1 MPRLY
6 QYPEH
11 LTRPGRWWYNY
22 GMRALIVLV
31 VCVGLW
37 GIRVPAAWAQ
47 STPSEFFME
56 EFTFGLLGGLVGG
69 PTLELIYVSTLC
81 REAPNPALCQELGIV
96 AMQLVVYTITLPA
109 GASAGIIIAGSW
121 RGVENS
127 LMGYLL
133 TYTFATVGSLTG
145 WLNAAG
151 IIQVMDFL
159 MLTLGWDLSD
169 YISDIYTFTR
179 VALPILYA
187 SFLGTVGFNTNAR
200 LRQSPAPLA
209 SSALSWR
216 LPLFTVHF

>member
-1 MPRLY
+1 
-6 QYPEH
+6 
-11 LTRPGRWWYNY
+11 
-22 GMRALIVLV
+22 MRVLV
-31 VCVGLW
+31 GVLVLVAVSG
-37 GIRVPAAWAQ
+37 GSSVFAQ
-47 STPSEFFME
+47 SQPGDFFME

-69 PTLELIYVSTLC
+69 PTLELLYVSTLC
-81 REAPNPALCQELGIV
+81 REAPNPALCQELGIA
-96 AMQLVVYTITLPA
+96 AMQLAVYLITLPA
-109 GASAGIIIAGSW
+109 GVSAGVIIAGSW
-121 RGVENS
+121 RGVENT
-127 LMGYLL
+127 LTGYLL

-200 LRQSPAPLA
+200 MRQA
-209 SSALSWR
+209 SALMAAPSWK
-216 LPLFTVHF
+216 LPLFTVRF

>member
-1 MPRLY
+1 
-6 QYPEH
+6 
-11 LTRPGRWWYNY
+11 
-22 GMRALIVLV
+22 MRVLV
-31 VCVGLW
+31 GVMVCVVLSG
-37 GIRVPAAWAQ
+37 GSGVFAQ
-47 STPSEFFME
+47 NQPSDFFME

-81 REAPNPALCQELGIV
+81 REAPNPALCQELGI
-96 AMQLVVYTITLPA
+96 ATMQLVVYLITLPA
-109 GASAGIIIAGSW
+109 GVSAGVIIAGWW

-133 TYTFATVGSLTG
+133 TYTFAAVGSVTG

-159 MLTLGWDLSD
+159 MVTLGWDLSD
-169 YISDIYTFTR
+169 YVADIYTFTR

-200 LRQSPAPLA
+200 MHQT
-209 SSALSWR
+209 SSDWKI
-216 LPLFTVHF
+216 PLFAVRF